1 MVLCLPTYIGYMHIH
16 IYRHQI
22 SAEMLFRFIE
32 FSVNF
37 GSVPMVSQCHTKVL
51 FLFAATTELK
61 FNTLC

>member
-1 MVLCLPTYIGYMHIH
+1 MHIH